1 MLKAKHNW
9 LKRYPSAKIS
19 AYIIDDFIKGLKLSV
34 GKIGSGSGSAHFR
47 TQSEAE
53 SKELTAT

>member
-1 MLKAKHNW
+1 MLKTEHNW

-34 GKIGSGSGSAHFR
+34 GKIGSGSANFR